1 MKRKGESTSTAIY
14 CVSVDCDE
22 DSEPK
27 HSSVAC
33 GCINWEREPQ
43 SQMLKPIMIFWLWLS
58 QVTES
63 AGGENYYIYDLL
75 ERQIL
80 WISFLDCQGYNWN
93 RSCPAFHALNLY
105 LFMVTTQYWHNSC
118 DFYLCCYPSLLT
130 FMKARNLT
138 SWLISSYSSWH
149 IGMLNTYQLKS
160 MSIILTYVKGLCYSD
175 KWIFNGLFYVGFTLV
190 HVE

>member
-1 MKRKGESTSTAIY
+1 MRTQSPSTLAWHVGVLTGNVNHKVK
-14 CVSVDCDE
+14 C
-22 DSEPK
+22 PT
-27 HSSVAC
+27 
-33 GCINWEREPQ
+33 P
-43 SQMLKPIMIFWLWLS
+43 LWFSDYVS

-75 ERQIL
+75 KCQIL
-80 WISFLDCQGYNWN
+80 WISFPDCQGYNWN

-190 HVE
+190 HDELYKHSAKIYPCPLSIARS